1 MKVKAPPTAEL
12 VKGFDEGGGGEKRG
26 IGKGFV
32 HTGNSGPII
41 TAADQRAK
49 KEKFEKQKKEKER
62 EARRKAGKSPEKKK
76 KKKKEGGGKGVG
88 GGVVSVIGVQKK
100 QGAESWAMKHQ
111 EEMAINQ

>member
-1 MKVKAPPTAEL
+1 M
-12 VKGFDEGGGGEKRG
+12 
-26 IGKGFV
+26 

-76 KKKKEGGGKGVG
+76 KKKKKEGGGKGVG